1 MTLITCITTTDLNKT
16 IEKKDLNNETWTF
29 PMRAAAVNLKWLLV
43 FIHRLRFATGSFGK
57 IRLIDKY
64 EKVSIAQWSEH
75 WSLSQR
81 PWVRFPVGAVN
92 NVGP

>member
-43 FIHRLRFATGSFGK
+43 FIHRLRFATGS
-57 IRLIDKY
+57 I
-64 EKVSIAQWSEH
+64 VQWSEH

-81 PWVRFPVGAVN
+81 PWVRFPVGAVR
-92 NVGP
+92 